1 MKLTTH
7 SPRLR
12 RRIGALVFAGLLPLA
27 LSSCSDDEGDGT
39 DAVAED
45 STTSTASSETS
56 DQEDAEALET
66 TDSTEESS
74 KSKKRKPN
82 PTLGS
87 SAPASDDGEPSIP
100 FKQPKK
106 QAKGECIWPTVEEA
120 EYKPGEN
127 LVSTYCDGTWAVV
140 GQYQTDAVGLSHYN
154 GKEWEG
160 VDPDSHYSTG
170 AGPCYSED
178 LLRDLG
184 VPDAAIAKA
193 PACNNY

>member
-1 MKLTTH
+1 MNLTAH

-12 RRIGALVFAGLLPLA
+12 RRIGALVFARLLPLA
-27 LSSCSDDEGDGT
+27 LASCSDDEGDAT
-39 DAVAED
+39 EAVAED
-45 STTSTASSETS
+45 STTSTVSSEAS
-56 DQEDAEALET
+56 EQEGSET

-100 FKQPKK
+100 FRQPKK

-120 EYKPGEN
+120 VSKSGEN

-140 GQYQTDAVGLSHYN
+140 GQYQTDGVGLSHYN
-154 GKEWEG
+154 GREWEG
-160 VDPDSHYSTG
+160 VDPDSHYDSG
-170 AGPCYSED
+170 AGPCYSEG
-178 LLRDLG
+178 LLRELG

>member
-1 MKLTTH
+1 MNLTAH

-27 LSSCSDDEGDGT
+27 LVSCSDDNGDAT
-39 DAVAED
+39 EAVAED
-45 STTSTASSETS
+45 STTSTASSAANE
-56 DQEDAEALET
+56 QEGSEATESGEKP
-66 TDSTEESS
+66 ST
-74 KSKKRKPN
+74 SKKRKPN

-87 SAPASDDGEPSIP
+87 SAPDQDAGEPSTP

-140 GQYQTDAVGLSHYN
+140 GQYQTDGVGLSHYN
-154 GKEWEG
+154 GREWEG
-160 VDPDSHYSTG
+160 VDPDSHYGTG
-170 AGPCYSED
+170 AGPCYSEG
-178 LLRDLG
+178 LLRELG

>member
-1 MKLTTH
+1 MFSLAY
-7 SPRLR
+7 SPS
-12 RRIGALVFAGLLPLA
+12 
-27 LSSCSDDEGDGT
+27 LSSCSDDEGDVT
-39 DAVAED
+39 EAVAED
-45 STTSTASSETS
+45 STTSTASSAANE
-56 DQEDAEALET
+56 QEGSEAT
-66 TDSTEESS
+66 ESS
-74 KSKKRKPN
+74 EQPSTSKQRKPN

-87 SAPASDDGEPSIP
+87 SAPDQDAGEPSIP

-120 EYKPGEN
+120 VSKPGEN

-140 GQYQTDAVGLSHYN
+140 GQYQTDGVVLSHYN

-160 VDPDSHYSTG
+160 VDPDSHYGTG
-170 AGPCYSED
+170 AGPCYSEG
-178 LLRDLG
+178 LLRERG

>member
-7 SPRLR
+7 PPRLR
-12 RRIGALVFAGLLPLA
+12 RRIGALVFAGLLPVALA
-27 LSSCSDDEGDGT
+27 SCSDDNGDT
-39 DAVAED
+39 TEAVAED
-45 STTSTASSETS
+45 STTSTPSSETS
-56 DQEDAEALET
+56 DQEDAEASEI
-66 TDSTEESS
+66 TEETS
-74 KSKKRKPN
+74 KSKERKPN

-106 QAKGECIWPTVEEA
+106 RAKGECIWPTVEEA

-140 GQYQTDAVGLSHYN
+140 GQYQTDGVGLSHYN
-154 GKEWEG
+154 GSEWEG
-160 VDPDSHYSTG
+160 VDPDSHYGTG
-170 AGPCYSED
+170 AGPCYSEG
-178 LLRDLG
+178 LLRKLG

>member
-27 LSSCSDDEGDGT
+27 LASCSDDEGDVT
-39 DAVAED
+39 EAVAED
-45 STTSTASSETS
+45 STTSTASSETT
-56 DQEDAEALET
+56 E
-66 TDSTEESS
+66 STEESS
-74 KSKKRKPN
+74 GPKKRKPN

-87 SAPASDDGEPSIP
+87 SAPASDAGEPSIP
-100 FKQPKK
+100 LKQPKE
-106 QAKGECIWPTVEEA
+106 QSKGECIWPTVEEA

-140 GQYQTDAVGLSHYN
+140 GQYQTDGVGLSHYN
-154 GKEWEG
+154 GREWED
-160 VDPDSHYSTG
+160 VDPDSHYGTG
-170 AGPCYSED
+170 AGPCYSEG
-178 LLRDLG
+178 LLRELG

>member
-1 MKLTTH
+1 MNLTAH

-27 LSSCSDDEGDGT
+27 LASCSDDNGDAT
-39 DAVAED
+39 EAVAED
-45 STTSTASSETS
+45 STTSSASSAAGE
-56 DQEDAEALET
+56 QEGSEAT
-66 TDSTEESS
+66 ESS
-74 KSKKRKPN
+74 EKPSTSKKRKPN

-87 SAPASDDGEPSIP
+87 SAPDQDAGEPSIP

-140 GQYQTDAVGLSHYN
+140 GQYQTDGVGLSHYN
-154 GKEWEG
+154 GREWEG
-160 VDPDSHYSTG
+160 VDPDSHYGTG
-170 AGPCYSED
+170 AGPCYSEG
-178 LLRDLG
+178 LLRELG
-184 VPDAAIAKA
+184 VPEAAIAKA

>member
-1 MKLTTH
+1 MNLTAH

-27 LSSCSDDEGDGT
+27 LVSCSDDNGVAT

-45 STTSTASSETS
+45 STTSTASSAANE
-56 DQEDAEALET
+56 QEGSEATESGEKP
-66 TDSTEESS
+66 ST
-74 KSKKRKPN
+74 SKKRKPN

-87 SAPASDDGEPSIP
+87 SAPDQDAGEPSIP

-106 QAKGECIWPTVEEA
+106 QTKGECIWPPVEEA

-140 GQYQTDAVGLSHYN
+140 GQYQTDGVGLSHYN
-154 GKEWEG
+154 GREWEG
-160 VDPDSHYSTG
+160 VDPDSHYGTG
-170 AGPCYSED
+170 AGPCYSEG
-178 LLRDLG
+178 LLRELG